1 MGFYG
6 FSWAVWV
13 YRREG
18 EIFSVLDD
26 TWISFFVTRETQKE
40 KINNV
45 KSNKESIYI
54 LYIGWRLI

>member
-18 EIFSVLDD
+18 KIFSILDD